1 MIFFF
6 KKIVINIINSKNS
19 NKILYK
25 EINNGKVFKISFS
38 NIVVSLNL
46 NLR

>member
-1 MIFFF
+1 MILLL
-6 KKIVINIINSKNS
+6 KKTVINIINSKNS
-19 NKILYK
+19 NKTSYK
-25 EINNGKVFKISFS
+25 ETNNGKVFKISLS